1 MCFQN
6 KKHIWLFKKIKHIFN
21 KFFFFFD
28 KYGSILSLKKKKKK
42 EPQTNKLFG
51 RSMVIYGCHL
61 PAISKCSMMLSE

>member
-42 EPQTNKLFG
+42 SLKQINYLVG
-51 RSMVIYGCHL
+51 VW
-61 PAISKCSMMLSE
+61 